1 MALVFFG
8 TPQFA
13 VPTLRVLAEE
23 KEDVVLVVTQP
34 DKVKGRGHVLSS
46 PPVKEFAAAKG
57 IRTIQPAK
65 IRNEDFSR
73 DLRAINPEFI
83 VVVAY
88 GKILPEEVLSI
99 PGRGCV
105 NVHASLL
112 PKYRGAAPIQWSLI
126 RGERET
132 GVTTMLMDEGMDT
145 GDILMQE
152 TLVIGEDDNAA
163 TLSEKLSEL
172 GAKTLIRTLAGIR
185 EGRVRPVP
193 QTGEATYAPPLRKGD
208 GKIDWNRGAKEL
220 FDFVRGM
227 SPWPSAFCSLGNE
240 TIKILK
246 VKPLEGKGTPGRIER
261 ASKGELVVG
270 TGSGLLGIEELQ
282 PQGKKAMS
290 AQAFLAGRKLDTE
303 GAPAGFA

>member
-290 AQAFLAGRKLDTE
+290 AQAFLAGR
-303 GAPAGFA
+303 

>member
-1 MALVFFG
+1 MTEG
-8 TPQFA
+8 
-13 VPTLRVLAEE
+13 

-57 IRTIQPAK
+57 VRTIQPAK

-73 DLRAINPEFI
+73 GLRDLKPEFI

-88 GKILPEEVLSI
+88 GKILPEEVLAI
-99 PGRGCV
+99 PEKGCI

-112 PKYRGAAPIQWSLI
+112 PKYRGAAPIQWALI

-132 GVTTMLMDEGMDT
+132 GVTTMLMDKGMDT

-172 GAKTLIRTLAGIR
+172 GARTLIRTLEGIR
-185 EGRVRPVP
+185 EGGVRPVP
-193 QTGEATYAPPLRKGD
+193 QMGEASYAPPLRKED
-208 GKIDWNRGAKEL
+208 GRIDWNRSAKEL

-246 VKPLEGKGTPGRIER
+246 VRPLEGKGTPGRIES
-261 ASKGELVVG
+261 ASRGEFIVG
-270 TGSGLLGIEELQ
+270 TGSGLLLIEELQ
-282 PQGKKAMS
+282 PQGKKAMP
-290 AQAFLAGRKLDTE
+290 AKAFLAGRKLDAE
-303 GAPAGFA
+303 GTPAGFA